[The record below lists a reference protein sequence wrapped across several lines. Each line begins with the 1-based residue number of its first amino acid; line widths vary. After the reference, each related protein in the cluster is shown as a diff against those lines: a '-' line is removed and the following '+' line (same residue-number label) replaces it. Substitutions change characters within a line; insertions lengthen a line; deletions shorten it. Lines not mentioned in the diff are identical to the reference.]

1 MATVFYKCPICG
13 NVIMKVEDG
22 GPVPH
27 CCGQEMTRL
36 EPKTMDPS
44 DNMGGKDTGLT
55 EKHVPTIERL
65 NDCTV
70 RVCVGSNPHPMT
82 QLHHICFIWLETECG
97 GQLRYLSPCEQKI
110 AMESCTK
117 KSGCKV
123 DMDKNKDMEMARNMD
138 MNRNME
144 MDKDMDK
151 EEKTWQACAEFCC
164 CKDRITAVYEYCN
177 LHGLWKMEVSKN
189 DKCNKDCCK

>member
-27 CCGQEMTRL
+27 CCGQEMAKL

-97 GQLRYLSPCEQKI
+97 GQLRYLSPCEQKSG
-110 AMESCTK
+110 ME
-117 KSGCKV
+117 
-123 DMDKNKDMEMARNMD
+123 
-138 MNRNME
+138 
-144 MDKDMDK
+144 MDK
-151 EEKTWQACAEFCC
+151 EEKTWPACAEFCC